1 MFWGVGDGGEVTGR
15 SHGLGDWLA
24 SPATKVDSAGR
35 IDEEQRG
42 MCLI

>member
-1 MFWGVGDGGEVTGR
+1 MFWEVGDLGEVTR
-15 SHGLGDWLA
+15 KSQGLGDWMVSL
-24 SPATKVDSAGR
+24 ATKVDSAGR